1 MLLKTKKFRDFINV
15 TITILLLI
23 IKLFRGRYNMKKL
36 MILITLITTFIIT
49 GCTQTKDFQIE
60 YEELSEEQYEL
71 LTLTGNRILKYNLKN
86 LPNDQNYEL
95 KLVYEVYKNNKKIK
109 EEDIIGMAY
118 EPTNEKLEDIVL
130 GINIED
136 DKIRCIS
143 GVNGGAYSFIDIE
156 ENIGNL
162 SYQYFSKTTKINLGD
177 EIYLFHGMEEGKNGF
192 KISDL
197 GLVSEEDKDRYIK
210 DNDLNIFLKLIC
222 EKN

>member
-1 MLLKTKKFRDFINV
+1 
-15 TITILLLI
+15 
-23 IKLFRGRYNMKKL
+23 MKKL
-36 MILITLITTFIIT
+36 MILITLLTTFIIT
-49 GCTQTKDFQIE
+49 GCTQIKDFQIE

-86 LPNDQNYEL
+86 LPNDKNYEL

-118 EPTNEKLEDIVL
+118 GPTNEDINNIILE
-130 GINIED
+130 INIQD
-136 DKIRCIS
+136 NKIRCIS
-143 GVNGGAYSFIDIE
+143 GQNGEAYSSIDIE
-156 ENIGNL
+156 ENIENL

-197 GLVSEEDKDRYIK
+197 GLLSEEDKDSYVK
-210 DNDLNIFLKLIC
+210 DNELNVFLKLIC